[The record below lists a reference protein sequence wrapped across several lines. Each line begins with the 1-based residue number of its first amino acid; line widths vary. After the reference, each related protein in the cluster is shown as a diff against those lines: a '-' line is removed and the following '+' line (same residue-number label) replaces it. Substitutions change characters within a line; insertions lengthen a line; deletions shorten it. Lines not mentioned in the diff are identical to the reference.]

1 LTACTRYNGFMSATT
16 LIPLTEQQQQA
27 LDVVAAPPRLVDP
40 RTNAAYVLVPEADYE
55 AVREA
60 LEDDRRERAIRRVA
74 LRNAAGRLAEA
85 P

>member
-1 LTACTRYNGFMSATT
+1 MSTAAPI
-16 LIPLTEQQQQA
+16 LLTEQQQQA
-27 LDVVAAPPRLVDP
+27 LDEVPAPPLLIDP
-40 RTNAAYVLVPEADYE
+40 RTNAAYVLVPEYEYE

-60 LEDDRRERAIRRVA
+60 LEDDRRQRAIRRVR

>member
-1 LTACTRYNGFMSATT
+1 MSTPT
-16 LIPLTEQQQQA
+16 IIPLTEQQQQA
-27 LDVVAAPPRLVDP
+27 LDVVPAPPRLVDP
-40 RTNAAYVLVPEADYE
+40 RTNATFVLVPEAEYE

-60 LEDDRRERAIRRVA
+60 LEDDHRQRAIRRVG